1 LNDSSHITIEI
12 PSPVS
17 VTSLTAADSEVSS
30 LFDNQQYYSSDDI
43 QHSQGSS
50 QSETA
55 DSINL
60 TEVVQIKVIFLKHF
74 TANFHCKI
82 K

>member
-1 LNDSSHITIEI
+1 LNDSSHFTIEI

-50 QSETA
+50 QSDTT
-55 DSINL
+55 DSNNT
-60 TEVVQIKVIFLKHF
+60 TEVAQTKVIF
-74 TANFHCKI
+74 
-82 K
+82 

>member
-1 LNDSSHITIEI
+1 MNDSSHFTIEI

-50 QSETA
+50 QSDTT
-55 DSINL
+55 DSNNT
-60 TEVVQIKVIFLKHF
+60 TEVAQTKVIF
-74 TANFHCKI
+74 
-82 K
+82 

>member
-1 LNDSSHITIEI
+1 LNDSSHFTIEI

-17 VTSLTAADSEVSS
+17 VTSLTAADPEVSS

-50 QSETA
+50 QSDTT
-55 DSINL
+55 DSINS
-60 TEVVQIKVIFLKHF
+60 TEVAQTKVIF
-74 TANFHCKI
+74 
-82 K
+82 